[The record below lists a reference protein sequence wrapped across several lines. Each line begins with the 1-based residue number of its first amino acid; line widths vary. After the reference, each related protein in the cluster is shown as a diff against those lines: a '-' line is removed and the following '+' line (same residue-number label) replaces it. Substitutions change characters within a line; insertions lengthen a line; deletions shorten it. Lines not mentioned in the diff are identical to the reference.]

1 MNVIAFLPLIAF
13 FTNMSMCCYIYYNGL
28 ENKLNRIYILFVLSA
43 MIWSLGDFISFASV
57 NTEVALLWSHMT
69 LVGSSFTVAFLL
81 HFFMIFTKNKV
92 FSKKIHIIPFYLP
105 AVLFIFIN
113 STTNLITVSADSVW
127 WGYYIVR
134 GNLYIPF
141 TFYLVLYVIIGF
153 FLCYKYYPNSSSLK
167 EKTQTKLLIAAIAVP
182 LIGVILTQ
190 IIPVILGFKMIP
202 LTSILTTVTS
212 VIIAYAIVRHKLMA
226 LGSFSIYRKLF
237 ASFLII
243 IILVLN
249 VGLFSV
255 GYSRELLEE
264 NIGEGSLLLSYAT
277 MGEVDEAIYKKIEE
291 FQLQVDSHNYEFQD
305 LVKKSN
311 QEFDVLGSEQEI
323 YDYINE
329 KDMEWIYTPQNE
341 TSLLMEN
348 LLDNNMSRMLNEIV
362 EFYMEK
368 HSYSMFGE
376 IFVTNKY
383 GVNIG
388 QTGRTSDYY
397 QADEEWWQNGR
408 EDRLYIGDVNFDE
421 SSDIYSID
429 IVIGIDDENGDF
441 IGVLKAV
448 WNIEEIIRVLESSRL
463 SETNNQYESMCCF
476 LLDGRGRL
484 IYSTKEF
491 VFLENKSDMLSSFF
505 EHNIEESTYFITSDI
520 NFGEGEKLVTH
531 TYSNDLINIWGLD
544 WVLIIIYDTEAIF
557 ASIYNLWNTTIFFSI
572 IIIAISLSFGYL
584 ISRSISKPIIKL
596 RDISK
601 GIGKGNLDVKID
613 INSKD
618 EVGELATTFRTM
630 AHDLKKSRSELNEY
644 SQNLEGMVNERTREL
659 KESRDVL
666 KNNIEKLEKH
676 KLAMSHITRD
686 LNEKNKELKET
697 YKKLETFN
705 EELERKVDVRTAEI
719 KRLLKQK
726 DEFIGQLGHDLK
738 NPLGPLINLIPL
750 LEKKETD
757 PESKKILEILNRNT
771 NHMKNLVVNTVAL
784 GRLNSQNVKFKI
796 EDTNLLDEINN
807 VIERNSMLLKENNI
821 EIENKA
827 EKNIILK
834 ADKLRLTEL
843 FDNIIGNSVK
853 YSPDGGTITIDVKK
867 DKDFATVSIK
877 DIGMGMTEEQ
887 LTHIFDE
894 FYKADES
901 RHDFDSSGLGLPIC
915 KRIVERHGGKIWA
928 ESLGEGKGTTMFFTL
943 PVSSKKADE
952 GKTD

>member
-1 MNVIAFLPLIAF
+1 
-13 FTNMSMCCYIYYNGL
+13 
-28 ENKLNRIYILFVLSA
+28 
-43 MIWSLGDFISFASV
+43 
-57 NTEVALLWSHMT
+57 
-69 LVGSSFTVAFLL
+69 
-81 HFFMIFTKNKV
+81 
-92 FSKKIHIIPFYLP
+92 
-105 AVLFIFIN
+105 
-113 STTNLITVSADSVW
+113 
-127 WGYYIVR
+127 VR
-134 GNLYIPF
+134 GNLYIPY
-141 TFYLVLYVIIGF
+141 TLYLVLYVIIGF
-153 FLCYKYYPNSSSLK
+153 SLCYRFYPKSTTPK
-167 EKTQTKLLIAAIAVP
+167 EKTQTKLLIAAISVP
-182 LIGVILTQ
+182 LVGGISTQ
-190 IIPVILGFKMIP
+190 IIPVILGIKMIP
-202 LTSILTTVTS
+202 MTSILTTITAI
-212 VIIAYAIVRHKLMA
+212 IIAYAIVKHKLMVT
-226 LGSFSIYRKLF
+226 GSFSIYRKLVV
-237 ASFLII
+237 SFFIVI
-243 IILVLN
+243 VLVLN
-249 VGLFSV
+249 VGFFSV
-255 GYSRELLEE
+255 TNSRELLEKSV
-264 NIGEGSLLLSYAT
+264 GEGSLFLVSEI
-277 MGEVDEAIYKKIEE
+277 MNEVDITVYNRVEE
-291 FQLQVDSHNYEFQD
+291 FQLQVDSQNYGFQE

-311 QEFDVLGSEQEI
+311 QEFSILGSEQNI

-329 KDMEWIYTPQNE
+329 MDMKWIYTLGNE
-341 TSLLMEN
+341 TNPFMEN
-348 LLDNNMSRMLNEIV
+348 LLNSNMSRILNDKI
-362 EFYMEK
+362 EFYEK
-368 HSYSMFGE
+368 AYNYSVFGE
-376 IFVTNKY
+376 IFVTNEY
-383 GVNIG
+383 GANVG
-388 QTGRTSDYY
+388 QTGITSDYY

-408 EDRLYIGDVNFDE
+408 EDGLYLGEVGYDK
-421 SSDIYSID
+421 SADIYSID
-429 IVIGIDDENGDF
+429 IIVRIDDENGNF
-441 IGVLKAV
+441 IGILKAV
-448 WNIEEIIRVLESSRL
+448 WNIEEIINVLEKSRL
-463 SETNNQYESMCCF
+463 SEKNNQYESMRCL
-476 LLDGRGRL
+476 LLDSSGRL

-491 VFLENKSDMLSSFF
+491 VFLENKSDVLPILIGHHGEEDSFF
-505 EHNIEESTYFITSDI
+505 ISSDSSYD
-520 NFGEGEKLVTH
+520 EKEKLIVH
-531 TYSNDLINIWGLD
+531 SHSKKIMNFEGLD
-544 WVLIIIYDTEAIF
+544 WTLIVEYDTEDIF
-557 ASIYNLWNTTIFFSI
+557 ASANNLWNT
-572 IIIAISLSFGYL
+572 IIIASFIITMTSLLFVYI

-601 GIGKGNLDVKID
+601 EIGTGNLDVKVD
-613 INSKD
+613 VYSKD
-618 EVGELATTFRTM
+618 EVGELATTFKTM
-630 AHDLKKSRSELNEY
+630 AYDLKKSRNELNDY
-644 SQNLEGMVNERTREL
+644 SQNLERKVIERTREL
-659 KESRDVL
+659 EKSRDIL

-686 LNEKNKELKET
+686 LNEKNKELQDT
-697 YKKLETFN
+697 YKKLEMFN

-771 NHMKNLVVNTVAL
+771 DHMKNLVVNTVAL

-807 VIERNSMLLKENNI
+807 VIDRNSLLLKENNI

-853 YSPDGGTITIDVKK
+853 YSPDGGTITIDVKQ
-867 DKDFATVSIK
+867 DRDFVTVSIK